1 MNNIKVSPF
10 LKWAGGKRQLL
21 PVINDNLPPEL
32 KSGKISKYIEP
43 FVGGGAVL
51 FDLLQKYKFKEVI
64 INDYN
69 ENLINLY
76 KAIKNDAN
84 LIINNLGLISDE
96 YLQLGE
102 EHRKEYYYFIR
113 EAFNNASDDSI
124 EKSVYFLF
132 LNKTCFNGLYR
143 VNSKNQFNVPH
154 GRYKNPTI
162 LDKDGLINIS
172 KILSN
177 VKITHGDFA
186 NVEQYVDDSTFVYL
200 DPPYRPL
207 NNTSSFT
214 SYSSNGFDDN
224 EQIRLANFFDI
235 LNEKRAKL
243 MLSNSDPK
251 NTDADDIFFDD
262 LYEKYNITRVEAKRA
277 INSNPDG
284 RGKLTELLITNY

>member
-1 MNNIKVSPF
+1 M
-10 LKWAGGKRQLL
+10 
-21 PVINDNLPPEL
+21 
-32 KSGKISKYIEP
+32 
-43 FVGGGAVL
+43 GGGAVL

-143 VNSKNQFNVPH
+143 VNSKISLMS
-154 GRYKNPTI
+154 PTAGI
-162 LDKDGLINIS
+162 RI
-172 KILSN
+172 
-177 VKITHGDFA
+177 
-186 NVEQYVDDSTFVYL
+186 
-200 DPPYRPL
+200 PL
-207 NNTSSFT
+207 F
-214 SYSSNGFDDN
+214 
-224 EQIRLANFFDI
+224 
-235 LNEKRAKL
+235 
-243 MLSNSDPK
+243 
-251 NTDADDIFFDD
+251 
-262 LYEKYNITRVEAKRA
+262 
-277 INSNPDG
+277 
-284 RGKLTELLITNY
+284 

>member
-32 KSGKISKYIEP
+32 KSGKINKYIEP

-214 SYSSNGFDDN
+214 SYSNNGFDDN

-235 LNEKRAKL
+235 LNGKKAKL

>member
-1 MNNIKVSPF
+1 M
-10 LKWAGGKRQLL
+10 
-21 PVINDNLPPEL
+21 
-32 KSGKISKYIEP
+32 
-43 FVGGGAVL
+43 
-51 FDLLQKYKFKEVI
+51 
-64 INDYN
+64 
-69 ENLINLY
+69 
-76 KAIKNDAN
+76 
-84 LIINNLGLISDE
+84 
-96 YLQLGE
+96 QLGE

-214 SYSSNGFDDN
+214 SYSNNGFDDN

-235 LNEKRAKL
+235 LNGKKAKL